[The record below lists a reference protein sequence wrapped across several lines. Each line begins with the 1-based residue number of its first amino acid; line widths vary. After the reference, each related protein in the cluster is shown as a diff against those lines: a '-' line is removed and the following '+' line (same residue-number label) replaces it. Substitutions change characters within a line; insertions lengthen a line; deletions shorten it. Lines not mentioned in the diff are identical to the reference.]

1 MCPSTPGVSG
11 DAMWATGEVPR
22 DLVSK
27 RAPNLCTMPHHL
39 SGQQKG
45 ALVGPDQVP
54 GEAQRPRETGVT
66 EPKGG
71 SEEGPSPPFN
81 LH

>member
-1 MCPSTPGVSG
+1 MHEHTRSLRGCDVSKSR
-11 DAMWATGEVPR
+11 EVPR

-39 SGQQKG
+39 SGQQEG
-45 ALVGPDQVP
+45 ALLGPDQVP
-54 GEAQRPRETGVT
+54 GEVQGPREMGVT
-66 EPKGG
+66 EPRGG